1 MVKNILTNTKNK
13 MNKIRLAKIKKE
25 IALIE
30 LDLLL
35 FSKNYTKHT
44 CNGKNIATKYTS

>member
-1 MVKNILTNTKNK
+1 MLTNTKNK
-13 MNKIRLAKIKKE
+13 INKIRLAKIKKE

-35 FSKNYTKHT
+35 FSKNYTKDT
-44 CNGKNIATKYTS
+44 RSG